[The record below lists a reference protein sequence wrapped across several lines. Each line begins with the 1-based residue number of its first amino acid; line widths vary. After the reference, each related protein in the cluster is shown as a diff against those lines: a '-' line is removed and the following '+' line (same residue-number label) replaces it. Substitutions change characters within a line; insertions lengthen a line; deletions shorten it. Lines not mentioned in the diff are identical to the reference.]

1 MNELPLLKTGVSW
14 EMLFGNGDELRLLER
29 DILPSFMRKCRWFG
43 GKARVVSKACI
54 YKAIPVRVGDDTH
67 FLLVIEVH
75 YLQRQPECYFLPL
88 IFVAE
93 INVGREVEYDLQSA
107 VCRAEIA
114 GESGFVMD
122 SAFDRRFREF
132 LFLNIEKNSRLK
144 DREDGILE
152 FNSGTLEKR
161 DTLAITSKILKAD
174 QSNTAIIYDDQYFF
188 KFYRKVEKEINPD
201 LEIIRFLTEKTNFR
215 HSPRFAGSIQYRDGD
230 DNTIVFG
237 LLQQKV
243 ENQGDAWTM
252 TMDSIASYYEAV
264 LKLSQGTTFDP
275 LVEGGALVFDDAPA
289 LIRNLIDRRF
299 VDRIAL
305 LGRRTA
311 EMHKALA
318 SDTTETAFAPEE
330 LAPDQQRSLY
340 SELPGLL
347 DDRFGLLRDA
357 LPRLDAETR
366 LLASEVLS
374 FTDPILGLFAE
385 MENTRNSATITR
397 IHGDYHL
404 GQVLFTGDDF
414 VIIDFEGEPGFSFPE
429 RRLKKSPLKD
439 VAGMMR
445 SFHYAAYGKIL
456 LNNNYRVHNP
466 EILERAA
473 DQWQHYVSRFF
484 LGAYLEH
491 AGMDRNLSKENRI
504 LIRTFLLEKAIYELG
519 YELNARPDWV
529 NVPLRGIQYLV
540 KRYGQQREQE

>member
-318 SDTTETAFAPEE
+318 SDTTETAFVSEE

-385 MENTRNSATITR
+385 MENTRISATITR